1 MKKIVSLKNEYVSVG
16 SSFGGNQNIFGQ
28 TKGLFNR
35 GKMLGGCGVVA
46 ISDTVSYL
54 KGERHFATNDDYRKG
69 FNKTARRIL
78 FIPTRFGMTFFQELW
93 GMKHISRRD
102 SLGLKCRLVTFKKDF
117 YPLILNMLKDD
128 IPVILCIP
136 RIYGRNKVSRSL
148 PFYDPV
154 TLKKVTQTQGHFV
167 VATGIFIEGNDVYL
181 EISSWGKRYFIK
193 FEEFR
198 AFVIKHPASR
208 LGFMMKIT
216 RRR

>member
-1 MKKIVSLKNEYVSVG
+1 MKEIVSLKKEYVSVG
-16 SSFGGNQNIFGQ
+16 SSFGGNQNLFGE
-28 TKGLFNR
+28 TKELFSK
-35 GKMLGGCGVVA
+35 GKQLGGCGVVA

-54 KGERHFATNDDYRKG
+54 KGDLHYNTSSDYRKN

-78 FIPTRFGMTFFQELW
+78 FIPTRFGMTFFQELL
-93 GMKHISRRD
+93 GMRHISHRE
-102 SLGLKCRLVTFKKDF
+102 SLGLKCRLVSFKRDF
-117 YPLILNMLKDD
+117 YPLIYDMLKDD

-136 RIYGRNKVSRSL
+136 RIYGKNKSSRSL

-167 VATGIFIEGNDVYL
+167 VATGIFIEENDVYL

-193 FEEFR
+193 FEEFKS
-198 AFVIKHPASR
+198 FVKKHPASR
-208 LGFMMKIT
+208 LGYMMKIT